1 MTNIKKWIDERGFH
15 EGDYLGDLC
24 RNNHEYLDTGKS
36 IRCKRIVRKGSKSGK
51 EQKNGKCICCMKV
64 EKDKHYAT
72 HKEDKKNYYEKN
84 IEHIKKRTKE
94 KYCLN
99 MLDSV
104 FRANRIEYKRIK
116 RREKGVKS
124 REEIGLETALKKAG
138 APTVIELVNKQIK
151 KAQVEARLE
160 YLKTPKGRA
169 AYQRNLYKTSWRQNL
184 MQKEKNQRRKSRDKG
199 NYNEKKSPTQLK
211 ARLLA
216 FNNCCAYC
224 NIQLTTFSVQFD
236 HVIPSSKGGPDILA
250 NLVPSCHS
258 CNHNKFDHEMKKWFL
273 SKPFYSKERLDK
285 IKKVLALTP
294 YPTKQTEMFH
304 DWQIS

>member
-1 MTNIKKWIDERGFH
+1 MTDLKNWIDKRGLKGEDF
-15 EGDYLGDLC
+15 LGKLC
-24 RNNHEYLDTGKS
+24 KNNHEYLDTGKS
-36 IRCKRIVRKGSKSGK
+36 VRRKNGRCACCDKFQSDKGYQNNPEPVKIKAVIWAKENREKASRSRTICKRNKRRRDGCDLKEDLTMWSAIKKIRKFPTVLDLVEN
-51 EQKNGKCICCMKV
+51 EQKRYWSERVKTAEGKA
-64 EKDKHYAT
+64 EYQKH
-72 HKEDKKNYYEKN
+72 
-84 IEHIKKRTKE
+84 
-94 KYCLN
+94 
-99 MLDSV
+99 
-104 FRANRIEYKRIK
+104 
-116 RREKGVKS
+116 
-124 REEIGLETALKKAG
+124 
-138 APTVIELVNKQIK
+138 
-151 KAQVEARLE
+151 
-160 YLKTPKGRA
+160 
-169 AYQRNLYKTSWRQNL
+169 LYKTSVNYNL
-184 MQKEKNQRRKSRDKG
+184 QQKEKNQRRKSRDKG

-224 NIQLTTFSVQFD
+224 NISLTTFSVQFD